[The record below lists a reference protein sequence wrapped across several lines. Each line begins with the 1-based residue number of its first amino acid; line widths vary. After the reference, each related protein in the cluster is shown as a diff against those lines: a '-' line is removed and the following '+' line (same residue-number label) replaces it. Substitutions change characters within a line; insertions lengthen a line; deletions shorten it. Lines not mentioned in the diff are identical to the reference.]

1 MKKVEQLSSHL
12 YLIDDYDL
20 QHNERTGTYVLL
32 GDDITLIETCA
43 APSLPYI
50 LDGLQQLH
58 IDLHDVKNIIVT
70 HVHLDHAG
78 AAGLMMEK
86 CPNATLFV
94 HPRGARHMIDPTKLI
109 LGAKA
114 VYKEDF
120 DKLFDPILPI
130 KEERVH
136 IVQNGD
142 TLIISEDQTLTFYDT
157 PGHAKHHISIHDSKT
172 NGIFTGDTIGIYYR
186 ELADFGVELYL
197 PSTSPSQFQP
207 DAMIASKNHIQSMN
221 VDTIY
226 FGHYGASSHVTE
238 VYNQLEHWLPIF
250 VETGTDVFEKNKD
263 FDEATKTLKSL
274 LMEKVSSHLTKLDV
288 PSNHTVY
295 NILHLDLE
303 ISAMGIIDYLTK
315 QVKASSTIN

>member
-1 MKKVEQLSSHL
+1 
-12 YLIDDYDL
+12 
-20 QHNERTGTYVLL
+20 
-32 GDDITLIETCA
+32 
-43 APSLPYI
+43 
-50 LDGLQQLH
+50 
-58 IDLHDVKNIIVT
+58 
-70 HVHLDHAG
+70 
-78 AAGLMMEK
+78 MEK

-120 DKLFDPILPI
+120 DTLFDPILPI
-130 KEERVH
+130 EEERVH

-142 TLIISEDQTLTFYDT
+142 TLKIAEDRTLTFYDT

-186 ELADFGVELYL
+186 ELADLGVELYL

-226 FGHYGASSHVTE
+226 FGHYGASANVTE
-238 VYNQLEHWLPIF
+238 VYSQLEHWLPIF
-250 VETGTDVFEKNKD
+250 VHTGKDVFEKCND
-263 FDEATKTLKSL
+263 FDEATKALQTL
-274 LMEKVSSHLTKLDV
+274 LMDKISSHLTKLNV
-288 PSNHTVY
+288 PSNHSVY
-295 NILHLDLE
+295 NILHLDIE
-303 ISAMGIIDYLTK
+303 ISAMGIIDYFTK
-315 QVKASSTIN
+315 QEKTNSTIK

>member
-1 MKKVEQLSSHL
+1 
-12 YLIDDYDL
+12 
-20 QHNERTGTYVLL
+20 
-32 GDDITLIETCA
+32 
-43 APSLPYI
+43 
-50 LDGLQQLH
+50 
-58 IDLHDVKNIIVT
+58 
-70 HVHLDHAG
+70 
-78 AAGLMMEK
+78 MEK

-94 HPRGARHMIDPTKLI
+94 HPRGSRHMIDPTKLI

-130 KEERVH
+130 EEERVH

-142 TLIISEDQTLTFYDT
+142 TLKIAEDRTLTFYDT
-157 PGHAKHHISIHDSKT
+157 PGHAKHHISIHDSLT

-186 ELADFGVELYL
+186 ELADLDVELYL

-226 FGHYGASSHVTE
+226 FGHYGASSNVTE

-250 VETGTDVFEKNKD
+250 VNTGNEIFQKHTD
-263 FDEATKTLKSL
+263 FDEATKALKTL
-274 LMEKVSSHLTKLDV
+274 LMDKITSHLTKLNV
-288 PSNHTVY
+288 PSDHSVY
-295 NILHLDLE
+295 NILHLDIE
-303 ISAMGIIDYLTK
+303 ISAMGIIDYFTK
-315 QVKASSTIN
+315 QEKSKSTIN

>member
-1 MKKVEQLSSHL
+1 MKKVERLSSHL

-20 QHNERTGTYVLL
+20 KHNERTGTYVSL

-58 IDLHDVKNIIVT
+58 IDLNDVKNIIVT

-120 DKLFDPILPI
+120 NKLFDPILPI
-130 KEERVH
+130 EENRVH

-142 TLIISEDQTLTFYDT
+142 TLKIAEDRTLTFYDT

-186 ELADFGVELYL
+186 ELADFDVELYL

-226 FGHYGASSHVTE
+226 FGHYGASANVTE

-250 VETGTDVFEKNKD
+250 VNTGNEVFQKYTD
-263 FDEATKTLKSL
+263 FDETTKALQSL
-274 LMEKVSSHLTKLDV
+274 LMEKVSSHLTKLNV
-288 PSNHTVY
+288 PSNHSVY

-315 QVKASSTIN
+315 QTKSSIN

>member
-20 QHNERTGTYVLL
+20 QHDERTGTYVLL

-58 IDLHDVKNIIVT
+58 INLNDVKNIIVT

-120 DKLFDPILPI
+120 DTLFDPILPI
-130 KEERVH
+130 EEERVH

-142 TLIISEDQTLTFYDT
+142 TLKISEDRTLTFYDT

-186 ELADFGVELYL
+186 ELADLGVELYL

-226 FGHYGASSHVTE
+226 FGHYGASANVTE
-238 VYNQLEHWLPIF
+238 VYSQLEHWLPIF
-250 VETGTDVFEKNKD
+250 VNTGNEVFQKHTN
-263 FDEATKTLKSL
+263 FDEATKALQSL
-274 LMEKVSSHLTKLDV
+274 LMEKVSTHLTKLNV
-288 PSNHTVY
+288 PSNHSVY
-295 NILHLDLE
+295 NILYLDLE

-315 QVKASSTIN
+315 QTKSTIN

>member
-20 QHNERTGTYVLL
+20 QHDERTGTYVLL

-58 IDLHDVKNIIVT
+58 INLNDVKNIIVT

-114 VYKEDF
+114 VYKEEF

-130 KEERVH
+130 EEERVH

-142 TLIISEDQTLTFYDT
+142 TLKIAEDRTLTFYDT

-186 ELADFGVELYL
+186 ELADLGVELYL

-226 FGHYGASSHVTE
+226 FGHYGASANVTE
-238 VYNQLEHWLPIF
+238 VYSQLEHWLPIF
-250 VETGTDVFEKNKD
+250 VNTGNEVFQKHTN
-263 FDEATKTLKSL
+263 FDEATKALQSL
-274 LMEKVSSHLTKLDV
+274 LVEKVSTHLTKLNV
-288 PSNHTVY
+288 PSNHSVY
-295 NILHLDLE
+295 NILYLDLE

-315 QVKASSTIN
+315 QTKSTIN

>member
-1 MKKVEQLSSHL
+1 MDYSLCLLINNKDNKNITKGRRRNFRFLPFCILAYNSYIPYIRSGKDEKVEQLSSHL
-12 YLIDDYDL
+12 YLIDDFDL

-58 IDLHDVKNIIVT
+58 IDLNEVKNIIVT

-86 CPNATLFV
+86 CPNATLYV
-94 HPRGARHMIDPTKLI
+94 HSRGARHMIDPTKLI

-130 KEERVH
+130 EEERVH
-136 IVQNGD
+136 IVQHGD
-142 TLIISEDQTLTFYDT
+142 TLQIAEDRILTFYDT
-157 PGHAKHHISIHDSKT
+157 PGHAKHHISIHDSLT

-186 ELADFGVELYL
+186 ELADLGVELYL
-197 PSTSPSQFQP
+197 PSTSLHNS
-207 DAMIASKNHIQSMN
+207 
-221 VDTIY
+221 
-226 FGHYGASSHVTE
+226 
-238 VYNQLEHWLPIF
+238 NQ
-250 VETGTDVFEKNKD
+250 
-263 FDEATKTLKSL
+263 
-274 LMEKVSSHLTKLDV
+274 MR
-288 PSNHTVY
+288 
-295 NILHLDLE
+295 
-303 ISAMGIIDYLTK
+303 
-315 QVKASSTIN
+315 

>member
-20 QHNERTGTYVLL
+20 QHDERTGTYVLL

-58 IDLHDVKNIIVT
+58 INLNDVKNIIVT

-114 VYKEDF
+114 VYKEEF
-120 DKLFDPILPI
+120 DTLFDPILPI
-130 KEERVH
+130 EEERVH

-142 TLIISEDQTLTFYDT
+142 TLKIAEDRTLTFYDT

-186 ELADFGVELYL
+186 ELADLGVELYL

-226 FGHYGASSHVTE
+226 FGHYGASANVTE
-238 VYNQLEHWLPIF
+238 VYSQLEHWLPIF
-250 VETGTDVFEKNKD
+250 VNTGNEVFQKHTN
-263 FDEATKTLKSL
+263 FDEATKALQSL
-274 LMEKVSSHLTKLDV
+274 LVEKVSTHLTKLNV
-288 PSNHTVY
+288 PSNHSVY
-295 NILHLDLE
+295 NILYLDLE

-315 QVKASSTIN
+315 QTKSTIN

>member
-20 QHNERTGTYVLL
+20 QHDERTGTYVLL

-58 IDLHDVKNIIVT
+58 INLNDVKNIIVT

-130 KEERVH
+130 EEERVH
-136 IVQNGD
+136 IVQN
-142 TLIISEDQTLTFYDT
+142 
-157 PGHAKHHISIHDSKT
+157 
-172 NGIFTGDTIGIYYR
+172 GDTIGIYYR
-186 ELADFGVELYL
+186 ELADLDVELYL

-226 FGHYGASSHVTE
+226 FGHYGASSNVTE

-250 VETGTDVFEKNKD
+250 VNTGNEIFQKHTD
-263 FDEATKTLKSL
+263 FDEATKALQSL
-274 LMEKVSSHLTKLDV
+274 LLEKVSTHLTKLNV
-288 PSNHTVY
+288 PSNHSVY

-315 QVKASSTIN
+315 QTKSTIN

>member
-20 QHNERTGTYVLL
+20 QHDERTGTYVLL

-58 IDLHDVKNIIVT
+58 INLNDVKNIIVT

-130 KEERVH
+130 EEERVH
-136 IVQNGD
+136 IVQNGA
-142 TLIISEDQTLTFYDT
+142 TLKIAEDRTLTFYDT

-186 ELADFGVELYL
+186 ELADLGVELYL

-226 FGHYGASSHVTE
+226 FGHYGASANVTE
-238 VYNQLEHWLPIF
+238 VYSQLEHWLPIF
-250 VETGTDVFEKNKD
+250 VNTGNEVFQKHTN
-263 FDEATKTLKSL
+263 FDEATKALQSL
-274 LMEKVSSHLTKLDV
+274 LVEKVSTHLTKLNV
-288 PSNHTVY
+288 PSNHSVY
-295 NILHLDLE
+295 NILYLDLE

-315 QVKASSTIN
+315 QTKSTIN